1 MWQALE
7 PTASPDWR
15 LDETGYDPARESDI
29 ESRFTVANGFIGVRA
44 ARSISRSPM
53 WLSWTHTV
61 SSGSWPRTYVAGLF
75 DVPDIDPPVPV
86 LMPAADWLRVQ
97 IHLNNTPLQL
107 RAGEMILQRRT
118 LDLRRGMMIKEWH
131 HRDPAGTLVRI
142 RTMRMVSQADRTI
155 GLQLLR
161 LEVEPAGVEV
171 RFDAFFDQALMGLD
185 QEALEADLAVWS
197 TQDSGKRLAMA
208 GAAGM
213 VVDDRILPP
222 LEHDHLQW
230 RWRFRTSADGAA
242 EFYRFVAIGRSDTP
256 SADPAGPAQAA
267 LARASSVGWRA
278 VVAAHED
285 AWTARWSA
293 SDVEIEGDAAATQA
307 LRFAVYHLIGS
318 ANPDDPNVSIG
329 ARGLTGDGYLG
340 HVFWDTEIYALPF
353 FTYTWPE
360 AARALLMYRFNTLS
374 GARAKAAQ
382 AGWQGAMYAWESADT
397 GAETTPDFINGAD
410 GKPVA
415 VLCGAQEQ
423 HITADVSYAVWQ
435 YWQVTGDRA
444 FMFSAGAEILLE
456 TARFWASRIIREADG
471 RGHIRGVIGPDEYHE
486 TIDNNAYTNWMA
498 RWTIRRALEL
508 PTLMGN
514 HWVALAAR
522 LAITDAELARW
533 RAAAESVITGQD
545 GSTIIAQFEGFFDL
559 ENIDISQYD
568 GRAVAMADVLGRER
582 IQRAMVSKQ
591 ADVVALIGLLP
602 DAFSAGEQRANF
614 DYYAPKCAHD
624 SSLSRVMHALVA
636 ARLGDTALALRYFR
650 DSAAID
656 LTDSAGGSA
665 GGVHIATL
673 GGLWQVAV
681 LGFAGLQPT
690 PDGIALTPNL
700 PADWSGMRFSTQWQG
715 RHLKVRITGDTSEV
729 ILLRGAA
736 MHVTLRGKPYWLTP
750 GGRVSA

>member
-15 LDETGYDPARESDI
+15 LDETGYDQARESDI

-75 DVPDIDPPVPV
+75 DIPDIDPPVPV

-97 IHLNNTPLQL
+97 IHLNDNALQL
-107 RAGEMILQRRT
+107 RTGELILQRRT

-131 HRDPAGTLVRI
+131 HRDPAGILVRI
-142 RTMRMVSQADRTI
+142 RTMRMVSQADRAI

-161 LEVEPAGVEV
+161 LEVEPAGVDV
-171 RFDAFFDQALMGLD
+171 RFEAFFDQALMGLD
-185 QEALEADLAVWS
+185 QETIEADLAVWS
-197 TQDSGKRLAMA
+197 TQDTGKRLAMA

-213 VVDDRILPP
+213 LVDDRP
-222 LEHDHLQW
+222 LTPAEHDHLQW
-230 RWRFRTSADGAA
+230 RWRYRTSGDGAA
-242 EFYRFVAIGRSDTP
+242 EFYRFVAIGRGDSAH
-256 SADPAGPAQAA
+256 ADPAGAAQAA
-267 LARASSVGWRA
+267 LIRASSVGWRA

-285 AWTARWSA
+285 AWMARWAA

-318 ANPDDPNVSIG
+318 ANPDDPHVSIG

-360 AARALLMYRFNTLS
+360 AARALLMYRFHTLA

-397 GAETTPDFINGAD
+397 GAETTPDFLNGAD

-423 HITADVSYAVWQ
+423 HITADVAYAVWQ

-444 FMFSAGAEILLE
+444 FLLDAGAEILLE
-456 TARFWASRIIREADG
+456 TARFWASRIVSEADG

-486 TIDNNAYTNWMA
+486 TIDDNAYTNWMA
-498 RWTIRRALEL
+498 RWTIQRALDL
-508 PTLMGN
+508 PALLGR
-514 HWVALAAR
+514 HWPNLATR

-533 RAAAESVITGQD
+533 AAAAASVVTGD
-545 GSTIIAQFEGFFDL
+545 RAGPVMAQFEGFFAL
-559 ENIDISQYD
+559 EDIDISQYD

-582 IQRAMVSKQ
+582 MQRSMVSKQ
-591 ADVVALIGLLP
+591 ADIVALLGLLP
-602 DAFSAGEQRANF
+602 EAFNAADQRANF
-614 DYYAPKCAHD
+614 DYSAPKCAHD

-636 ARLGDTALALRYFR
+636 ARLGDSALALRYFR

-681 LGFAGLQPT
+681 LGFAGLQVLA
-690 PDGIALTPNL
+690 DGIALTPRL
-700 PADWSGMRFSTQWQG
+700 PPEWPGMRFSTQWQG

-736 MHVTLRGKPYWLTP
+736 MHVTLCGKPHWLTP